1 MKKVLFTF
9 LLTVV
14 GSISA
19 MADAFTDYVR
29 PDWNDYE
36 ITFASPTNTTWN
48 LRDSNTGF
56 EAYIAK
62 GDVATLTATVA
73 VDAASTFSFELERG
87 TACRLYLNN
96 TLVRTFDTKQLQN
109 SRRYMVEL
117 ASGTHTIK
125 WELEHDN
132 YWPSVKKIG
141 VEQTPLFTTELDVA
155 GSLGAELAYFVK
167 DKLDETRRL
176 KVVGPMNAQDWE
188 TIGVLKNGL
197 YTLDLSEA
205 IVTEVPEGLF
215 RRSYFNSVEWQFL
228 HNVKLPEG
236 LKKIGYEA
244 FLHSNA
250 DINIP
255 STIEEVGDGAF
266 YGSGIKK
273 GMLPDGCL
281 KFGQYSHTDYDYHYA
296 WQSRVFQYCYFLE
309 EARLP
314 AALTYVPPYMFYDCQ
329 KLNGFELSQNVVRVG
344 RCAFEGCENAAFVLP
359 SSLVYINQSAFRNSN
374 LNGVKDDIVVP
385 ENVVEIVADAFYGSG
400 YKHIELP
407 KKYYKSE
414 SILPDGLISLRLN
427 SPTVVETTRIMSENY
442 RANVTLQV
450 PDFLV
455 SSYMSDTYWS
465 NFKKVEGFSSDEISD
480 WEINRT
486 LTLTKH
492 DRVKGNPSFVIN
504 EEGCFSINGSPAQT
518 INNLRVNINPQDN
531 KYGVFDCNTDAVTI
545 NGELSTGFY
554 AQEKNKWY
562 YLVLPYDMKASE
574 VVPIDHTAKHA
585 IRYYDGANRAEVGA
599 TGSWKNFEADAI
611 IPAGTGFIFQAS
623 AEQTWWKFP
632 AQNNASKQNVIERN
646 EVSTAL
652 AAYPSES
659 QANKGWNL
667 VGNPYTCYYYIRRM
681 NFPAPITIRNGNNY
695 EAYSPI
701 DDEYVLAPYQA
712 FFVQCPDDVNRID
725 FLIEGCQT
733 TSAVPTGYNA
743 PALASQDAERC
754 LTDIVVSDGV
764 NSDRT
769 RVVLNE
775 QAAIGYETM
784 RDAGKWMGEGNVPQL
799 YTYDEEGN
807 KYAINER
814 PVGNGIVNLGFSTKQ
829 NGHFTISLPRNSARK
844 VILVDNEEGLT
855 IDLTSQDYAFMAN
868 AGTHDKRF
876 TLYMNGY
883 TTGIDGVSVNDAVKV
898 VEGGLF
904 VGSTNGA
911 VEVFSLDGIKKT
923 AVSASGFVALPA
935 GCYIIKCNGQTAKVV
950 VK

>member
-19 MADAFTDYVR
+19 MADAFTDYVY
-29 PDWNDYE
+29 PAWSDYKV
-36 ITFASPTNTTWN
+36 TFAAPTNTVWDLIDN
-48 LRDSNTGF
+48 STGV
-56 EAYIAK
+56 EVRMEK
-62 GDVATLTATVA
+62 KTVGMLTATVT
-73 VDAASTFSFELERG
+73 VTTDATLSFELHGSEI
-87 TACRLYLNN
+87 AWEIYLDN
-96 TLVRTFDTKQLQN
+96 TLVRSLDPDLKQ
-109 SRRYMVEL
+109 SEHARRYFVEL
-117 ASGTHTIK
+117 SSGTHTVKIK
-125 WELEHDN
+125 GENRTDYTHWG
-132 YWPSVKKIG
+132 WVKKLG
-141 VEQTPLFTTELDVA
+141 VKKTPLYTTELDVA

-167 DKLDETRRL
+167 DKLQETRRL
-176 KVVGPMNAQDWE
+176 KVVGPMNDADWE
-188 TIGVLKNGL
+188 TIKVLKDSL

-205 IVTEVPEGLF
+205 VVEEVPYEEF
-215 RRSYFNSVEWQFL
+215 YRSSLLSTDWQFL
-228 HNVKLPEG
+228 HKVKLPNTI
-236 LKKIGYEA
+236 KKIGSNA
-244 FLHSNA
+244 FWRTNA

-255 STIEEVGDGAF
+255 TKVEEIGSSAF
-266 YGSGIKK
+266 RETCITQAL
-273 GMLPDGCL
+273 LPNTCL
-281 KFGQYSHTDYDYHYA
+281 SLGNEIFMTC
-296 WQSRVFQYCYFLE
+296 RFLE
-309 EARLP
+309 KASLP
-314 AALTYVPPYMFYDCQ
+314 ATLEIIPSYIFSECHVLKPFNLPSTLKRVNIAAFYDCYNAVFAMPNT
-329 KLNGFELSQNVVRVG
+329 LEYIDVSAFARVNKKG
-344 RCAFEGCENAAFVLP
+344 EAADLIIPESIVKIGSGAFEGAN
-359 SSLVYINQSAFRNSN
+359 
-374 LNGVKDDIVVP
+374 
-385 ENVVEIVADAFYGSG
+385 
-400 YKHIELP
+400 YKHAQLP
-407 KKYYKSE
+407 MRMYEVNDHYMSD
-414 SILPDGLISLRLN
+414 SLTSLRLN
-427 SPTVVETTRIMSENY
+427 SPTVVECSYRIINDNY

-455 SSYMSDTYWS
+455 SSYMADTYWS

-486 LTLTKH
+486 LTLTKR

-554 AQEKNKWY
+554 AKEKNKWY

-599 TGSWKNFEADAI
+599 TGSWKNFEAGAI

-623 AEQTWWKFP
+623 AEKTWWKFP

-652 AAYPSES
+652 AAHPSES

>member
-1 MKKVLFTF
+1 MKKVLFTL

-14 GSISA
+14 GCLTA
-19 MADAFTDYVR
+19 MADAFTDYVY
-29 PDWNDYE
+29 PDWNEYKVMLS
-36 ITFASPTNTTWN
+36 SPTNSEWRIFSDHPGLIKTW
-48 LRDSNTGF
+48 SNNPTISMSV
-56 EAYIAK
+56 E
-62 GDVATLTATVA
+62 
-73 VDAASTFSFELERG
+73 VDKASTLSFEINLGYSAKIFHNGILVRSLG
-87 TACRLYLNN
+87 AKYLNN
-96 TLVRTFDTKQLQN
+96 N
-109 SRRYMVEL
+109 ERRCVFEL
-117 ASGTHTIK
+117 SEGTHTIK
-125 WELEHDN
+125 CEFETNGDVEIRN
-132 YWPSVKKIG
+132 IG
-141 VEQTPLFTTELDVA
+141 VKETSSVTTVKLDVP

-167 DKLDETRRL
+167 DKLQETRRL
-176 KVVGPMNAQDWE
+176 KVVGSMNTADWE
-188 TIGVLKNGL
+188 TIGVLKDSL

-205 IVTEVPEGLF
+205 DVTEVPTRQFYREAT
-215 RRSYFNSVEWQFL
+215 NSSAWQFL

-236 LKKIGYEA
+236 LKKIGQEA
-244 FLHSNA
+244 FMNSNA
-250 DINIP
+250 DVNIP
-255 STIEEVGDGAF
+255 STVEILGRRSFRESSIKKAIIPECCVTIEGEYAEIF
-266 YGSGIKK
+266 YG
-273 GMLPDGCL
+273 CL
-281 KFGQYSHTDYDYHYA
+281 
-296 WQSRVFQYCYFLE
+296 FLE
-309 EARLP
+309 DVKILAPLTLIPKNMFLLCKNLKSVSLPNTLTHIEDEAFKECHLLNNLKLSES
-314 AALTYVPPYMFYDCQ
+314 LTYI
-329 KLNGFELSQNVVRVG
+329 GVR
-344 RCAFEGCENAAFVLP
+344 AFENANKWGEATEM
-359 SSLVYINQSAFRNSN
+359 I
-374 LNGVKDDIVVP
+374 IP
-385 ENVVEIVADAFYGSG
+385 ENVVAIESGAFNGSN
-400 YKHIELP
+400 YNHIQLP
-407 KKYYKSE
+407 MKIYNLDWNALNGK
-414 SILPDGLISLRLN
+414 LTSLRLN
-427 SPTVVETTRIMSENY
+427 SPTVVELKDASYPPITSNFENI
-442 RANVTLQV
+442 TLQV

-455 SSYMSDTYWS
+455 TAYMSDTYWS
-465 NFKKVEGFSSDEISD
+465 QFKKVEGFSSDEISD

-486 LTLTKH
+486 LTLTKR

-554 AQEKNKWY
+554 AKEKNKWY

-599 TGSWKNFEADAI
+599 TGSWKNFEAGAI

-623 AEQTWWKFP
+623 AEKTWWKFP

-652 AAYPSES
+652 AAHPSES

-844 VILVDNEEGLT
+844 VILVDNAEGLT

-923 AVSASGFVALPA
+923 AVPASGFVALPA